1 MNTRRICTAAIA
13 AIGLGFGLGLAAA
26 GIAHAQS
33 YPSKPVKIILPYTPG
48 SPNDVLVRLV
58 APYLSTRLGQP
69 VVVDNRPGGGTT
81 IGAKAVMTAE
91 PDGHTLLFTNT
102 PTHVIAPLI
111 SKSLTF
117 DPITDFVPVATVGST
132 ILVLVIGPNVPAKTV
147 QEFVA
152 HAKAN
157 PGKLNFGFGQGTL
170 PHLVGELFKATTGA
184 DIASIPY
191 RGGAQAVTDLMGGRI
206 DMNFGATV
214 TLAPLAREGKLRA
227 LAVTGP
233 TRSRDLPDVPTMAES
248 GLPNVTTVTYYGLM
262 GPPGL
267 SADVVGRI
275 NREVNEILKLP
286 DLIASMEKLGF
297 GSKGGPPQ
305 DFTALLAEQSRTWAP
320 IVKTVG
326 FQME

>member
-1 MNTRRICTAAIA
+1 MIIRLACIATAA
-13 AIGLGFGLGLAAA
+13 AISLAFGAVGA
-26 GIAHAQS
+26 GHAQS
-33 YPSKPVKIILPYTPG
+33 YPSKPIKIILPYTPG
-48 SPNDVLVRLV
+48 SPNDVLVRLI
-58 APYLSTRLGQP
+58 APYLTARLGQP

-102 PTHVIAPLI
+102 PTHFVAPLI
-111 SKSLTF
+111 SKSITF
-117 DPITDFVPVATVGST
+117 DPIADFVPVASVGST
-132 ILVLVIGPNVPAKTV
+132 ILMLVIGPNVPAATV

-214 TLAPLAREGKLRA
+214 TLAPLARDGKLRA

-233 TRSRDLPDVPTMAES
+233 TRSRDLPDVPTMTES

-262 GPPGL
+262 GPPGMP
-267 SADVVGRI
+267 ADVVGRI
-275 NREVNEILKLP
+275 NSEVNEILKSP

-297 GSKGGPPQ
+297 DSKGGLPQ
-305 DFTALLAEQSRTWAP
+305 DFTALLVEQTQKWAP
-320 IVKTVG
+320 IVKAVG

>member
-1 MNTRRICTAAIA
+1 MISRRTFAAMA
-13 AIGLGFGLGLAAA
+13 ATGLGLAAV
-26 GIAHAQS
+26 GRGYAQS
-33 YPSKPVKIILPYTPG
+33 FPSKSIKIVLPYTPG

-58 APYLSTRLGQP
+58 APLLSARLAQP

-81 IGAKAVMTAE
+81 IGAKAVMSAE

-117 DPITDFVPVATVGST
+117 DPITDFVPIATVGST
-132 ILVLVIGPNVPAKTV
+132 ILVLVIGNSVPANSV

-184 DIASIPY
+184 DIASISY

-233 TRSRDLPDVPTMAES
+233 DRSRDLPDVPTMTES

-267 SADVVGRI
+267 APDVVGRI
-275 NREVNEILKLP
+275 NSEVNEILKSPELV
-286 DLIASMEKLGF
+286 ASMEKLGF
-297 GSKGGPPQ
+297 GTKGGSPQ
-305 DFTALLAEQSRTWAP
+305 DFTALLREQNAKWTP

>member
-1 MNTRRICTAAIA
+1 MINRRTFTAMA
-13 AIGLGFGLGLAAA
+13 ATGFGLAAVRS
-26 GIAHAQS
+26 GYAQA
-33 YPSKPVKIILPYTPG
+33 YPSKPIKIILPYTPG

-58 APYLSTRLGQP
+58 APYLSARLGQP

-111 SKSLTF
+111 SKSITF
-117 DPITDFVPVATVGST
+117 DPIADFVPVVAVGST
-132 ILVLVIGPNVPAKTV
+132 ILVLVIGPNVPASSV

-214 TLAPLAREGKLRA
+214 TLAPLARDGKLKA

-233 TRSRDLPDVPTMAES
+233 ARSRDLPDVPTMTEA

-262 GPPGL
+262 GPPGIP
-267 SADVVGRI
+267 ADVVGRI
-275 NREVNEILKLP
+275 NSEVNEILKSP

-305 DFTALLAEQSRTWAP
+305 DFTALLVEQSRKWAP

>member
-1 MNTRRICTAAIA
+1 MISRRTFTAMA
-13 AIGLGFGLGLAAA
+13 ATGLGLAAI
-26 GIAHAQS
+26 GSSHAQS
-33 YPSKPVKIILPYTPG
+33 FPSKPIKIVLPYTPG

-69 VVVDNRPGGGTT
+69 VEVDNRPGGGTT

-132 ILVLVIGPNVPAKTV
+132 ILVLVIGPNVPATTV

-214 TLAPLAREGKLRA
+214 TLAPLARDGKLRA

-262 GPPGL
+262 GPPGMA
-267 SADVVGRI
+267 SEVVDRI
-275 NREVNEILKLP
+275 NREVNEILKSP
-286 DLIASMEKLGF
+286 ELIASMQKLGF

-305 DFTALLAEQSRTWAP
+305 DFTALLVEQSRKWAP

>member
-1 MNTRRICTAAIA
+1 MIIRLACIA
-13 AIGLGFGLGLAAA
+13 AVAATCLGFGAVAPG
-26 GIAHAQS
+26 HAQS

-58 APYLSTRLGQP
+58 APHLSARLGQP

-111 SKSLTF
+111 SKSITF
-117 DPITDFVPVATVGST
+117 DPIKDFVPVATIGST
-132 ILVLVIGPNVPAKTV
+132 ILVLVIGPNVPVKTV

-214 TLAPLAREGKLRA
+214 TLAPLARDGKVRA

-233 TRSRDLPDVPTMAES
+233 ARSRDLPDVPTMTES

-262 GPPGL
+262 GPPGMP
-267 SADVVGRI
+267 ADVVGRI
-275 NREVNEILKLP
+275 NGEVNEILKSP
-286 DLIASMEKLGF
+286 EVTASMAKLGF

-305 DFTALLAEQSRTWAP
+305 DFTALLVEQTAKWTP
-320 IVKTVG
+320 IVKAVG
-326 FQME
+326 FKME

>member
-1 MNTRRICTAAIA
+1 
-13 AIGLGFGLGLAAA
+13 
-26 GIAHAQS
+26 
-33 YPSKPVKIILPYTPG
+33 
-48 SPNDVLVRLV
+48 
-58 APYLSTRLGQP
+58 
-69 VVVDNRPGGGTT
+69 
-81 IGAKAVMTAE
+81 MTAE

-132 ILVLVIGPNVPAKTV
+132 ILVLVIGPNVPATTV

-191 RGGAQAVTDLMGGRI
+191 RGGAQAITDLMGGRI

-233 TRSRDLPDVPTMAES
+233 ERSRDLPEVPTMTES

-262 GPPGL
+262 GPPGM
-267 SADVVGRI
+267 APDVVDRI
-275 NREVNEILKLP
+275 NREVNEILKSP
-286 DLIASMEKLGF
+286 ELIASMQKLGF
-297 GSKGGPPQ
+297 GSKAGPPQ
-305 DFTALLAEQSRTWAP
+305 DFTALLVEQSRKWAP

>member
-1 MNTRRICTAAIA
+1 MINRRTFAAMA
-13 AIGLGFGLGLAAA
+13 ATGFGLAAV
-26 GIAHAQS
+26 GSGHAQS
-33 YPSKPVKIILPYTPG
+33 FPSKPVKIILPYTPG

-58 APYLSTRLGQP
+58 APYLTTRLGQP

-111 SKSLTF
+111 SKSITF
-117 DPITDFVPVATVGST
+117 DPIADFVPVVAVGST
-132 ILVLVIGPNVPAKTV
+132 ILVMVIGPNIPASSV

-184 DIASIPY
+184 DVASIPY

-214 TLAPLAREGKLRA
+214 TLAPLARDGKLKA

-233 TRSRDLPDVPTMAES
+233 ARSRDLPDVPTMTEA

-262 GPPGL
+262 GPPGMP
-267 SADVVGRI
+267 ADVVGRI
-275 NREVNEILKLP
+275 NSEVNEILKST

-305 DFTALLAEQSRTWAP
+305 DFTALLVEQSRKWAP

>member
-1 MNTRRICTAAIA
+1 MISKRTCTAAMA
-13 AIGLGFGLGLAAA
+13 AIGLGLVAINSG
-26 GIAHAQS
+26 HAQPF
-33 YPSKPVKIILPYTPG
+33 PSKPVKIILPYTPG

-58 APYLSTRLGQP
+58 APGLSARLGQP

-111 SKSLTF
+111 SKSITF

-184 DIASIPY
+184 EIASIPY

-233 TRSRDLPDVPTMAES
+233 ERSRDLPDVPTMTES
-248 GLPNVTTVTYYGLM
+248 GLPNMTTVTYYGLM
-262 GPPGL
+262 GPPGM
-267 SADVVGRI
+267 APDVVGRI
-275 NREVNEILKLP
+275 NNEVNEILKSP
-286 DLIASMEKLGF
+286 ELIASMEKLGF
-297 GSKGGPPQ
+297 GSKGGSPQ
-305 DFTALLAEQSRTWAP
+305 EFTALLQEQSRKWAP
-320 IVKTVG
+320 VVKTVG

>member
-1 MNTRRICTAAIA
+1 MITRRTCTAAVA
-13 AIGLGFGLGLAAA
+13 ALGFGLVLAAVDV
-26 GIAHAQS
+26 AHAQS

-58 APYLSTRLGQP
+58 APSLSARLGQP

-117 DPITDFVPVATVGST
+117 DPMTDFVPVATVGST
-132 ILVLVIGPNVPAKTV
+132 ILVMVIGAGVPASSV

-184 DIASIPY
+184 NIASIPY

-214 TLAPLAREGKLRA
+214 TLAPLAREGKLKA

-233 TRSRDLPDVPTMAES
+233 ERSRDLPDVPTMTES

-262 GPPGL
+262 GPPGMP
-267 SADVVGRI
+267 ADIVNRI
-275 NREVNEILKLP
+275 NSEVNEILKSP
-286 DLIASMEKLGF
+286 ELIASMQKLGF
-297 GSKGGPPQ
+297 GSKAGSPQ
-305 DFTALLAEQSRTWAP
+305 DFTALLVEQSRKWAP

>member
-1 MNTRRICTAAIA
+1 MIIRLACIAAVAAISLA
-13 AIGLGFGLGLAAA
+13 LGAVGPGR
-26 GIAHAQS
+26 AQS
-33 YPSKPVKIILPYTPG
+33 YPSKPIKIILPYTPG
-48 SPNDVLVRLV
+48 SPNDVLVRLI
-58 APYLSTRLGQP
+58 APYLTARLGQP

-81 IGAKAVMTAE
+81 IGAKAVMIAE

-102 PTHVIAPLI
+102 PTHVVAPLI
-111 SKSLTF
+111 SKSITF
-117 DPITDFVPVATVGST
+117 DPIADFVPVATVGST

-191 RGGAQAVTDLMGGRI
+191 RGGAQAITDLMGGRI

-214 TLAPLAREGKLRA
+214 TLAPLARDGKLRA

-233 TRSRDLPDVPTMAES
+233 ERSRDLPDVPTMTES

-262 GPPGL
+262 GPPGMP
-267 SADVVGRI
+267 ADVVGRI
-275 NREVNEILKLP
+275 NSEVNEILKSP

-297 GSKGGPPQ
+297 GSKGGSPQ
-305 DFTALLAEQSRTWAP
+305 DFTALLVEQSRKWAP